1 MLPSKFRFGISVIA
15 LTLALSMGDAHAA
28 QVTIAD
34 GETATGRSLS
44 DGDDLRYTDNTGN
57 VEPLDFTFDDN
68 LTLGDGVNSISG
80 NQGDLVSTTA
90 DTINFLLDNSSTSVN
105 IVLEDDVIADG
116 VNGGVAPDVIN
127 FELSADAADS
137 LTIGVNNTDEY
148 NLGAGSITLRNQN
161 DVVNLNNDIT
171 LDTFRFVGTN
181 ANLNIADGVTITGQ
195 IDNTIGN
202 AGIVDFAGSGIV
214 TGDIG
219 ATAGINTINVEAGGT
234 LEVQGDVVNFF
245 TMNLNGGSTLNAT
258 TNNAT
263 IAGNINTDSN
273 GTGVLDIDANG
284 VIYNGIIGF
293 NGNNLSQI
301 TVDTAG
307 SLELRNDANAN
318 DIILEGAGDLILN
331 GTNLTVTAV
340 NGISGSNGTITVMAS
355 GEIAADIN
363 DVDTLAVDAA
373 ATLRFTEDT
382 LDVNTL
388 TLDGGLQFSGGSAV
402 TVTGDMNSTGGS
414 AGSLDLDQTVVFE
427 DNVGQ
432 VNSIAA
438 MDVRGGAFSATLRG
452 ANNQIDAVTL
462 DDSGGVGAT
471 LIFDQDGT
479 SFTGSIDSAG
489 GEETGVIDID
499 GNTVFEAGFDSGQ
512 NNLLGSV
519 EIADTKNLTLNG
531 SLATHDLSLE
541 GSAELILDESGIIVT
556 ITNGLQDTTNGGT
569 LTVENN
575 ATLEASIGSEAN
587 GIGTLDVNAG
597 VLDVTGTVVNAN
609 TIVVDGG
616 LTLSGTNAIVVNDIN
631 STGGSNGDIIANNNV
646 NFEGN
651 VGAVPGSSLATLAVA
666 DTFTATLEG
675 LANNIDTITLRG
687 ATGSTLQTIND
698 NTVITGNIE
707 SDVSEQGILD
717 INATT
722 TINGTIGFTRTLN
735 QISIADTETLTIS
748 DDMRSQTIRLES
760 DSILELSGADIFVT
774 AGTVL
779 DGDQTGG
786 NGIINV
792 LTGSTNARLN
802 ADIGTVNGI
811 DQVNLQAGTDLTFSG
826 LDVNINTI
834 SLADGTSIISF
845 NGTDASVNVTDI
857 TGAGIVNVDD
867 NTSLTGTIGAGTGVL
882 EVNLADSVSF
892 DTNSDVTATNITLDN
907 ATFQTTG
914 SNDITITGDI
924 DSAAAQTD
932 GVLDIDTNTTVVGDI
947 GATDR
952 LANVDVATGAALTIG
967 NQTLA
972 ATNFTVNGESNF
984 TNSVTLGAG
993 TVTGYSDGSTI
1004 RLSGTTLATTNVE
1017 TGNPVYLDADTN
1029 NTTINLAP
1037 NSTINVE
1044 FDVSFRGTVDIIDA
1058 TGGTLNINNA
1068 TFQPTNVGA
1077 LTNATIVAFPNDR
1090 VTLTASSKT
1099 QAEVQDDLNISQ
1111 DQAQAIIT
1119 ADQVVTTADDAAAR
1133 TALDAAI
1140 FGGNASAANA
1150 AEQLSP
1156 DLNSMGNSIAAIDVG
1171 QANFS
1176 NISVR
1181 LNALRS
1187 GRSFINNSYD
1197 RTGLATGNG
1206 NLNENF
1212 WVRAFGTIAE
1222 QDSRNGISGYDAD
1235 SYGVT
1240 MGLDTAIGVDSRLG
1254 LAFGYA
1260 ITDIDGESAA
1270 LNSTQINSY
1279 QLTLYGD
1286 YTPGNF
1292 YLESYL
1298 GFALNDVSTQSELD
1312 FGGLSRE
1319 YRGDYMSSQ
1328 YSTGLEMGYA
1338 VPFSGSARL
1347 IPYTGMQFYHVTGD
1361 TIELRNGGALNQNV
1375 ELESLTALEGTLG
1388 MRFETEIGYRGGYV
1402 IEPSFHAEYSYDF
1415 VGDELEASANY
1426 TNGGTAYSIEGF
1438 ESEQSSFNFGAG
1450 LAYRPPSGLTEWSL
1464 AYENEVKDDY
1474 MAHTG
1479 VLNATFKF

>member
-1 MLPSKFRFGISVIA
+1 
-15 LTLALSMGDAHAA
+15 MGDAHAA

-631 STGGSNGDIIANNNV
+631 STG
-646 NFEGN
+646 
-651 VGAVPGSSLATLAVA
+651 
-666 DTFTATLEG
+666 
-675 LANNIDTITLRG
+675 
-687 ATGSTLQTIND
+687 
-698 NTVITGNIE
+698 
-707 SDVSEQGILD
+707 
-717 INATT
+717 
-722 TINGTIGFTRTLN
+722 
-735 QISIADTETLTIS
+735 
-748 DDMRSQTIRLES
+748 
-760 DSILELSGADIFVT
+760 
-774 AGTVL
+774 
-779 DGDQTGG
+779 
-786 NGIINV
+786 
-792 LTGSTNARLN
+792 
-802 ADIGTVNGI
+802 
-811 DQVNLQAGTDLTFSG
+811 
-826 LDVNINTI
+826 
-834 SLADGTSIISF
+834 
-845 NGTDASVNVTDI
+845 
-857 TGAGIVNVDD
+857 
-867 NTSLTGTIGAGTGVL
+867 
-882 EVNLADSVSF
+882 
-892 DTNSDVTATNITLDN
+892 
-907 ATFQTTG
+907 
-914 SNDITITGDI
+914 
-924 DSAAAQTD
+924 
-932 GVLDIDTNTTVVGDI
+932 
-947 GATDR
+947 
-952 LANVDVATGAALTIG
+952 
-967 NQTLA
+967 
-972 ATNFTVNGESNF
+972 
-984 TNSVTLGAG
+984 
-993 TVTGYSDGSTI
+993 
-1004 RLSGTTLATTNVE
+1004 
-1017 TGNPVYLDADTN
+1017 
-1029 NTTINLAP
+1029 
-1037 NSTINVE
+1037 
-1044 FDVSFRGTVDIIDA
+1044 
-1058 TGGTLNINNA
+1058 
-1068 TFQPTNVGA
+1068 
-1077 LTNATIVAFPNDR
+1077 
-1090 VTLTASSKT
+1090 
-1099 QAEVQDDLNISQ
+1099 
-1111 DQAQAIIT
+1111 
-1119 ADQVVTTADDAAAR
+1119 
-1133 TALDAAI
+1133 
-1140 FGGNASAANA
+1140 
-1150 AEQLSP
+1150 
-1156 DLNSMGNSIAAIDVG
+1156 
-1171 QANFS
+1171 
-1176 NISVR
+1176 
-1181 LNALRS
+1181 
-1187 GRSFINNSYD
+1187 
-1197 RTGLATGNG
+1197 
-1206 NLNENF
+1206 
-1212 WVRAFGTIAE
+1212 
-1222 QDSRNGISGYDAD
+1222 
-1235 SYGVT
+1235 
-1240 MGLDTAIGVDSRLG
+1240 
-1254 LAFGYA
+1254 
-1260 ITDIDGESAA
+1260 
-1270 LNSTQINSY
+1270 
-1279 QLTLYGD
+1279 
-1286 YTPGNF
+1286 
-1292 YLESYL
+1292 
-1298 GFALNDVSTQSELD
+1298 
-1312 FGGLSRE
+1312 
-1319 YRGDYMSSQ
+1319 
-1328 YSTGLEMGYA
+1328 
-1338 VPFSGSARL
+1338 
-1347 IPYTGMQFYHVTGD
+1347 
-1361 TIELRNGGALNQNV
+1361 
-1375 ELESLTALEGTLG
+1375 
-1388 MRFETEIGYRGGYV
+1388 
-1402 IEPSFHAEYSYDF
+1402 
-1415 VGDELEASANY
+1415 
-1426 TNGGTAYSIEGF
+1426 
-1438 ESEQSSFNFGAG
+1438 
-1450 LAYRPPSGLTEWSL
+1450 
-1464 AYENEVKDDY
+1464 
-1474 MAHTG
+1474 
-1479 VLNATFKF
+1479 